1 MTTQNEAASATKRVS
16 VIVPSYNPDEKL
28 ETVISGLEDAGFDDI
43 IVVNDGSREDCL
55 KFFPDPSLHPSMTL
69 LTHEVNRGKGAA
81 LKTAF
86 SWFIE
91 NRPEREGVVTA
102 DGDAQHRVCD
112 ILGCAEEM
120 LESGD
125 LVLGVRDFLCQTFR
139 PAAAWATA

>member
-91 NRPEREGVVTA
+91 NRP
-102 DGDAQHRVCD
+102 
-112 ILGCAEEM
+112 
-120 LESGD
+120 
-125 LVLGVRDFLCQTFR
+125 
-139 PAAAWATA
+139 